1 MRTVSEVKS
10 TTIFYGWWLVLVCLL
25 VQAVAAGISI
35 YFYSLLAG
43 EVEREFSS
51 GRALVMLGLTGS
63 AITTSLLA
71 PKMGD
76 WLDRHSIRLIVSCS
90 AIVMGTGFFAMSYT
104 PTVWGFIAS
113 YAVLVAAGTVTLSML
128 FAPVLLSRWFLR
140 QRGLATGV
148 AALGTQ
154 LGGFVVP
161 PLIAL
166 VIEAY
171 DWRIAVRAVGL
182 TVAVLIPLLSWRTV
196 IDRPQLIGRGPDG
209 DDPSKAELAAD
220 TDSQRLVPGLTTIL
234 RDRSFW
240 LAGFGIA
247 VMVAMFTTV
256 LANIAFFA
264 LDRGA
269 DRDQAAWL
277 VSLYALVGIVFSP
290 LVGRFCDQLD
300 IRVVFAGL
308 LSINVVALLLL
319 RGAQDYQDLVYATAM
334 VAVSGGGFMPFWG
347 AMIGR
352 LFPLPQYGTVMG
364 AMTLFAISASS
375 LAPVL
380 SGVLFDATGDYQVLL
395 LALTV
400 LMVVAL
406 LCVPLIRSGQ
416 KASGAAHYG
425 SA

>member
-1 MRTVSEVKS
+1 MRTVNKVKS
-10 TTIFYGWWLVLVCLL
+10 GPVFYGWWLVLVCLL
-25 VQAVAAGISI
+25 VQAVAAGVTI

-43 EVEREFSS
+43 EVDQEFSS

-63 AITTSLLA
+63 GITTSLLA

-90 AIVMGTGFFAMSYT
+90 ALAMGTGFIAMSYT
-104 PTVWGFIAS
+104 PTVWGFIVS
-113 YAVLVAAGTVTLSML
+113 YAVLVATGTVTLSML
-128 FAPVLLSRWFLR
+128 FAPLLLSRWFLR
-140 QRGLATGV
+140 RRGLAIGI

-182 TVAVLIPLLSWRTV
+182 LVVVVIPLLSWRTI
-196 IDRPQLIGRGPDG
+196 IDRPQLVGLGPDG
-209 DDPSKAELAAD
+209 DQPLEAAPD
-220 TDSQRLVPGLTTIL
+220 SGTDSQRPPPGLAAIL

-264 LDRGA
+264 TDTGA

-277 VSLYALVGIVFSP
+277 ISLYALVGIVFSP
-290 LVGRFCDQLD
+290 LIGRFCDQFD
-300 IRVVFAGL
+300 IRLVFAGL
-308 LSINVVALLLL
+308 LITNILALILF
-319 RGAQDYQDLVYATAM
+319 RGAENYQSLIYATAL

-352 LFPLPQYGTVMG
+352 LFPLSQYGTVMG
-364 AMTLFAISASS
+364 AMTLFAVSASS
-375 LAPVL
+375 LAPIL
-380 SGVLFDATGDYQVLL
+380 SGVLFDATGNYQVLL
-395 LALTV
+395 LALTL

-416 KASGAAHYG
+416 KIQAGESHGD
-425 SA
+425 S